1 MCFNPNL
8 VQAYITDWDGRY
20 FTGIRN
26 GLTAKVFQTPR
37 SDDGHTVSG
46 SKTSGN
52 DIGTRSLYIGTGL
65 ADKSLRYL
73 TGTINTIRVYDR
85 ALTDD
90 ELARNRAV
98 DEARFF
104 GSLPVTNVVVAAGD
118 YGTQAEAPGAYEVQG
133 SWTFSATDA
142 EDEDGKRVRLH
153 GYKLE
158 TWDASAGA
166 WGVSSSRDGTE
177 YTYTSG
183 TSPDKVRLTWDWSPQ
198 AFVIVVR

>member
-1 MCFNPNL
+1 MKKMLLAAAAVASLGAFAAVPFKL
-8 VQAYITDWDGRY
+8 GVAG
-20 FTGIRN
+20 FTFHKRT
-26 GLTAKVFQTPR
+26 L
-37 SDDGHTVSG
+37 DDALSIMQ
-46 SKTSGN
+46 K
-52 DIGTRSLYIGTGL
+52 
-65 ADKSLRYL
+65 ADVHYL
-73 TGTINTIRVYDR
+73 CVKD
-85 ALTDD
+85 
-90 ELARNRAV
+90 
-98 DEARFF
+98 FH
-104 GSLPVTNVVVAAGD
+104 LP
-118 YGTQAEAPGAYEVQG
+118 
-133 SWTFSATDA
+133 FSATDA